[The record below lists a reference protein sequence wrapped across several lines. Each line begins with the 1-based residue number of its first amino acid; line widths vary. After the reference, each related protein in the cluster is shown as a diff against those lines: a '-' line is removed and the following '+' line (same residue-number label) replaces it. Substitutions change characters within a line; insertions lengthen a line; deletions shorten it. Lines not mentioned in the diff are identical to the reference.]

1 MGGRN
6 IPHLYIYKKKY
17 MKIEK
22 KIIKETVNDFSRSE
36 KTFSSKKQN
45 IIITEE
51 QLQKLLLIVKK

>member
-1 MGGRN
+1 
-6 IPHLYIYKKKY
+6 
-17 MKIEK
+17 MKIKK
-22 KIIKETVNDFSRSE
+22 KIIKETINDFSKSQ